1 MTLLNPKSCIMSTFQ
16 DNLLIEETKFLPAVD
31 FQSNGELKISGK
43 IIPDHVTDFF
53 LPLKEFVDN
62 LNCNSVRFEI
72 NVEYINSCGLCEIMN
87 LFHALESNPNV
98 KEVSA
103 VWYYEEEDEEHHE
116 KGIILAERFSD
127 FRFQYISY
135 V

>member
-1 MTLLNPKSCIMSTFQ
+1 
-16 DNLLIEETKFLPAVD
+16 
-31 FQSNGELKISGK
+31 
-43 IIPDHVTDFF
+43 
-53 LPLKEFVDN
+53 
-62 LNCNSVRFEI
+62 
-72 NVEYINSCGLCEIMN
+72 MN